1 MVAMQPSTVLV
12 VDDEDGPR
20 EALRLVLESQFRV
33 MTADGGAAALRTLA
47 ETPVDIVTLDLRMPG
62 MDGFETLRRIHDLDP
77 EIEVVIVSAV
87 PPFEVALQ
95 RSKLGAFDVVRKP
108 FSATEMVATAER
120 AAAHRFARR
129 GEPKAAETL
138 SS

>member
-1 MVAMQPSTVLV
+1 MVAMQPSIVLV

-20 EALRLVLESQFRV
+20 QAVRLVLESQFRV
-33 MTADGGAAALRTLA
+33 MTADGGAAALRTLE
-47 ETPVDIVTLDLRMPG
+47 ETAVDVVTLDLRMPG

-77 EIEVVIVSAV
+77 EIEVVIVSAM
-87 PPFEVALQ
+87 PPFEVALE
-95 RSKLGAFDVVRKP
+95 RSKLGAFEVVRKP
-108 FSATEMVATAER
+108 FSATELVATAER

-129 GEPKAAETL
+129 GEAKPTL

>member
-1 MVAMQPSTVLV
+1 MMVATAPSTVLV

-33 MTADGGAAALRTLA
+33 LTADGGAAALRALA
-47 ETPVDIVTLDLRMPG
+47 ETPVDVVTLDLRMPG
-62 MDGFETLRRIHDLDP
+62 MDGFETLRRIHALDP

-87 PPFEVALQ
+87 PPFQVDRESP
-95 RSKLGAFDVVRKP
+95 RMRAFDVVRKP
-108 FSATEMVATAER
+108 FSATEMMATAER

-129 GEPKAAETL
+129 GEAKPTA
-138 SS
+138 SVS

>member
-1 MVAMQPSTVLV
+1 MVAIQPSTVLV

-33 MTADGGAAALRTLA
+33 MTANGGAAALRTLA
-47 ETPVDIVTLDLRMPG
+47 ETPVDVVTLDLRMPG

-87 PPFEVALQ
+87 PPHEVDSE
-95 RSKLGAFDVVRKP
+95 RSRLRAFDVVRKP
-108 FSATEMVATAER
+108 FSATEVVATAER
-120 AAAHRFARR
+120 AAASRFARR
-129 GEPKAAETL
+129 GEPKPDAAL
-138 SS
+138 S

>member
-1 MVAMQPSTVLV
+1 MVAMLSSTVLV

-20 EALRLVLESQFRV
+20 EAVRLVLERQFRV
-33 MTADGGAAALRTLA
+33 LTASGGAAALRAIA
-47 ETPVDIVTLDLRMPG
+47 ETPVDVVTLDLRMPG

-87 PPFEVALQ
+87 PPFEVDQEGPEL
-95 RSKLGAFDVVRKP
+95 RAFDVVRKP

-120 AAAHRFARR
+120 AAASRYTRR
-129 GEPKAAETL
+129 GDPKPTAAL
-138 SS
+138 S